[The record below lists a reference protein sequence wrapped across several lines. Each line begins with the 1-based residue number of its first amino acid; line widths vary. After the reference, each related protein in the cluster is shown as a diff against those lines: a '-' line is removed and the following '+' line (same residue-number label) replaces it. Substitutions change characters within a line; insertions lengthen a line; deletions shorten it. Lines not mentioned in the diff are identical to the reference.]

1 MSSLASLFLTKGAKN
16 DCGGEKLTSLPKR
29 PGWRRVSVIRGGLTN
44 CV

>member
-1 MSSLASLFLTKGAKN
+1 MSSVASVFLTNGEKN
-16 DCGGEKLTSLPKR
+16 LRGGEKLTCLPKR